1 MASFFMNA
9 TRKLFPKYIDMAHSG
24 PIVLV
29 DDDEDDYELFS
40 LVLQKEGISNP
51 VLHFT
56 NGSKALDYLN
66 QTEDHPFIILSD
78 MNMPKMGGIELKT
91 AIDND
96 DRLRKQA
103 IPFVFFTTSGAE
115 IAVKRAYELNVQGFF
130 VKKDTMERL
139 SLQVRQIYDYWQ
151 ESLHPDNF
159 NF

>member
-1 MASFFMNA
+1 MAQ
-9 TRKLFPKYIDMAHSG
+9 SG

-40 LVLQKEGISNP
+40 LVLKKEGITNP
-51 VLHFT
+51 LLHFT
-56 NGSKALDYLN
+56 NGSKALEYLSS
-66 QTEDHPFIILSD
+66 TEDRPFLILSD

-91 AIDND
+91 AIDKD

-130 VKKDTMERL
+130 VKKDTLESL
-139 SLQVRQIYDYWQ
+139 SDQVKQIYNYWQ
-151 ESLHPDNF
+151 ESLHPNNF
-159 NF
+159 